1 MDAMKKMDEH
11 PVHTTPNHHP
21 SKLDVLTKSLYIPHP
36 AATTFAFSSVLVLLS
51 MVATLAAC
59 ATSEDREG
67 DVGRC
72 YSGDKRVQYT
82 LLIFVFVT
90 SIRIFFCNLN

>member
-1 MDAMKKMDEH
+1 MKKMDEH

-59 ATSEDREG
+59 ASSEDREG

-82 LLIFVFVT
+82 LLIFV
-90 SIRIFFCNLN
+90 